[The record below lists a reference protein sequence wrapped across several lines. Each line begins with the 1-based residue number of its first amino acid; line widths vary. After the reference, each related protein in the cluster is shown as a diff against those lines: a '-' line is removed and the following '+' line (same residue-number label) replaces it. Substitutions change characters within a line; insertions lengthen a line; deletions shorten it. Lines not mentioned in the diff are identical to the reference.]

1 MKIVYLIN
9 QYPHASHTFIR
20 SEIEG
25 LESLE
30 MQIERITVVE
40 SRGQLVDHRD
50 ERERRLLRLTL
61 KRSYP
66 VLLFYMLATLL
77 KRPLDFFRAFAC
89 AWRTG
94 RRSHTGLLHHFGY
107 LAEACVLLRWTA
119 RNHVDHV
126 HAHFG
131 TNSTAIALLCWHM
144 GGPSYSF
151 TIHGTETFDTPAF
164 LSLAEKAE
172 HADFVATVSWHGRA
186 LLMRWTPVHLWSKYR
201 LVRCFPDPLLFTS
214 AGQPLTHEPRLAC
227 VARLSEEKGV
237 FTLLDAAERLMR
249 EGLEFEIT
257 IIGDGPLREDA
268 ALRVRESNL
277 DACVRFVG
285 WGSNQDVKN
294 AILASRALVHPS
306 YAEGLPVAIME
317 SLALARP
324 VVATYVGGIPEL
336 VRPGVDGWLV
346 PAGDAEALADAMR
359 AAITADP
366 LDLTRMGRSGRER
379 LRELHG
385 PKKEIAKL
393 NEQLRAANRKRAA

>member
-40 SRGQLVDHRD
+40 SRANLLDHRD

-61 KRSYP
+61 KRGYP
-66 VLLFYMLATLL
+66 ELLAHVVRTLIT
-77 KRPLDFFRAFAC
+77 RPVQFARALAC

-94 RRSHTGLLHHFGY
+94 RRSHTGLLHHMGY
-107 LAEACVLLRWTA
+107 LAEACVLLRWTSM
-119 RNHVDHV
+119 NDVDHV

-131 TNSTAIALLCWHM
+131 TNSTAIALLCRQL

-151 TIHGTETFDTPAF
+151 TVHGTETFDTPAF

-172 HADFVATVSWHGRA
+172 HAEFVATVSWHGRA

-214 AGQPLTHEPRLAC
+214 AEQPSTREPRLAC
-227 VARLSEEKGV
+227 IARLSAEKGI
-237 FTLLDAAERLMR
+237 FTLIDAAGRLAR
-249 EGLEFEIT
+249 EGLAFEIT
-257 IIGDGPLREDA
+257 VIGDGPLRAE
-268 ALRVRESNL
+268 ALARVREL
-277 DACVRFVG
+277 ELEAHVKFVG
-285 WGSNQDVKN
+285 WGTNQDVKN
-294 AILASRALVHPS
+294 AILAARALVHPS

-324 VVATYVGGIPEL
+324 VIATYVGGVPEL
-336 VRPGVDGWLV
+336 VRPGLDGWLV
-346 PAGDAEALADAMR
+346 PAGSDEALADAMR
-359 AAITADP
+359 EALALDP
-366 LDLTRMGRSGRER
+366 LELTRMGRKGRER
-379 LRELHG
+379 LRELHA
-385 PKKEIAKL
+385 PKAEIAKL
-393 NEQLRAANRKRAA
+393 NEQLRAANRRRAA